1 MLFRLLICLALAAL
15 PKATVNKSSITR
27 RQISSIRYLPHCKFD
42 ENIINNNGL
51 LKSAVDESQIVF
63 SGKVSSNVSLS
74 ADNRTIVFSVFVK
87 RFFKGDLPHEKEV
100 KVLKYLNEGEGT
112 KCRQVIRLR
121 YTAIFLARK
130 NEEDGV
136 ADVKLTIN
144 PVSITLNNL
153 ERINAATKGKQT
165 YIISKNFASIKL
177 PFINLFLK
185 NSNLISKR
193 LLKIIFKFGLIKI
206 GSH

>member
-1 MLFRLLICLALAAL
+1 MLFRFLICLALAAL
-15 PKATVNKSSITR
+15 AKATVNKSSVAR
-27 RQISSIRYLPHCKFD
+27 RQISSIRYVPYCKFD
-42 ENIINNNGL
+42 ENVINNNGL
-51 LKSAVDESQIVF
+51 LKSAVDESEIVF
-63 SGKVSSNVSLS
+63 SGKVSGNVSLG

-87 RFFKGDLPHEKEV
+87 RFFKGDLRHDKEV
-100 KVLKYLNEGEGT
+100 KVSKYLNEGEGT

-165 YIISKNFASIKL
+165 YTK
-177 PFINLFLK
+177 P
-185 NSNLISKR
+185 
-193 LLKIIFKFGLIKI
+193 
-206 GSH
+206 